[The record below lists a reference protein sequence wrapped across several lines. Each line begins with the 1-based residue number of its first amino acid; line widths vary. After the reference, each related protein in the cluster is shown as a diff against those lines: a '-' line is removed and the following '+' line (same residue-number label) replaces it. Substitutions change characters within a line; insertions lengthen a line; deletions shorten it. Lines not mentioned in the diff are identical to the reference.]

1 MKMFGHPKDNFLLKK
16 SGLIFEVY
24 GQNDK
29 ITAEAGEKRLLFVL

>member
-1 MKMFGHPKDNFLLKK
+1 MKMFGHPKIDFFSSTAILN
-16 SGLIFEVY
+16 FEVY

>member
-1 MKMFGHPKDNFLLKK
+1 MKMFRTPKEIFFTSKTRLN
-16 SGLIFEVY
+16 FEVY